1 MPFASYPL
9 ESGAG
14 LAAVTGIEARV
25 MADKVV
31 VFILDARG
39 DRLQQFELSL
49 ATLGTRIDAMG
60 GLATGTPLDDRLL
73 GAAGADTLQ
82 GGGGA
87 DWLHDGGGQDML
99 TGGAGADVFV
109 FDRDATVDRISDFE
123 DGIDRIDVSDWG
135 RIYSRDAL
143 VITATATG
151 AEINYGAERLIIASA
166 GGGSLASTSFTDA
179 DFVF

>member
-1 MPFASYPL
+1 
-9 ESGAG
+9 
-14 LAAVTGIEARV
+14 
-25 MADKVV
+25 
-31 VFILDARG
+31 
-39 DRLQQFELSL
+39 
-49 ATLGTRIDAMG
+49 
-60 GLATGTPLDDRLL
+60 
-73 GAAGADTLQ
+73 
-82 GGGGA
+82 
-87 DWLHDGGGQDML
+87 ML